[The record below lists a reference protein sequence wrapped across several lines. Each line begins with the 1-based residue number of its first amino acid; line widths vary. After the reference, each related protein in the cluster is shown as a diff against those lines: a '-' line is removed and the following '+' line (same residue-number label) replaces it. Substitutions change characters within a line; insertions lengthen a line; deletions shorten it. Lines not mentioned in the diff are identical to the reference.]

1 LNAPFDDRWWQIPV
15 QIGICGL
22 EAQKLRG
29 HCPQNRR
36 LALMELDAYRW
47 DMLRL
52 AKYPDSAQ

>member
-1 LNAPFDDRWWQIPV
+1 M